1 MLNLKIALIAVTAL
15 SAAMLSSASAMP
27 VSNLA
32 ASAQESSDIQNV
44 RVVCGPYRCWW
55 RPNYFYPR
63 HRYSAYDDP
72 RYRYWHRYSQMR

>member
-1 MLNLKIALIAVTAL
+1 
-15 SAAMLSSASAMP
+15 
-27 VSNLA
+27 
-32 ASAQESSDIQNV
+32 V